1 MLLRGKRVPV
11 VGRVCMDLTMIDVSA
26 VPEASVGDE
35 VTVWGTEGNKT
46 LSADEVAAAAGTI
59 GYEMTTGLNV
69 RVPRIFKE

>member
-1 MLLRGKRVPV
+1 
-11 VGRVCMDLTMIDVSA
+11 MDLTMIDVSA